1 MEYEL
6 RKVGTSLSTGFE
18 IISLAA
24 PVGGRALDEL
34 AEVLTDCVAGGASVN
49 FMASFSQDEARR
61 FFDKVASGV
70 ASGDIVLL
78 AASLGGRI
86 VGTVQLGLD
95 TPPNQPHRADV
106 KKMLVHRSA
115 RGRGIGAALMAAIEE
130 QARKHGRALLVLDTV
145 PGESGHRLYLRSGWL
160 QSGTVPDYA
169 LFPDGRLCDTAIMWK
184 RLK

>member
-1 MEYEL
+1 MNGSVEI
-6 RKVGTSLSTGFE
+6 TSLT
-18 IISLAA
+18 A
-24 PVGGRALDEL
+24 PVAARALDEL

-49 FMASFSQDEARR
+49 FMSSFSLVEARA
-61 FFDKVASGV
+61 FFDKVAGGV

-78 AASLGGRI
+78 AAKHDGKI

-115 RGRGIGAALMAAIEE
+115 RGRGVGAALMAAIEQE
-130 QARKHGRALLVLDTV
+130 ALRHGRWLLVLDTV
-145 PGESGHRLYLRSGWL
+145 PGESGHRLYLRAGWQ

-169 LFPDGRLCDTAIMWK
+169 LFPDGRLCDTAILWK
-184 RLK
+184 RLT

>member
-1 MEYEL
+1 VSEG
-6 RKVGTSLSTGFE
+6 VE
-18 IISLAA
+18 ITLLAA
-24 PVGGRALDEL
+24 PLGDRALNEL

-49 FMASFSQDEARR
+49 FMSSFSRDQARA

-70 ASGDIVLL
+70 AAGDIVLL
-78 AASLGGRI
+78 AAILGGRI

-115 RGRGIGAALMAAIEE
+115 RGRGIGAALMTAIEE
-130 QARKHGRALLVLDTV
+130 EARRRGRWLLVLDTV
-145 PGESGHRLYLRSGWL
+145 PGESGHRLYLRAGWQ

-184 RLK
+184 RLT